1 MSSPEF
7 NIFLPVLSR
16 AGSYTERPLMN
27 GLGEITGYISFSLA
41 EQAGMKHM
49 NTLPDGD
56 ELEITL
62 SIMVLKPSC
71 VDQSLA
77 MEEHWDGVK

>member
-41 EQAGMKHM
+41 EKAGIKHM
-49 NTLPDGD
+49 DALPDGD
-56 ELEITL
+56 ELEVGL
-62 SIMVLKPSC
+62 SIMVLKPSSI
-71 VDQSLA
+71 DQSLT
-77 MEEHWDGVK
+77 MEEHWTGVK